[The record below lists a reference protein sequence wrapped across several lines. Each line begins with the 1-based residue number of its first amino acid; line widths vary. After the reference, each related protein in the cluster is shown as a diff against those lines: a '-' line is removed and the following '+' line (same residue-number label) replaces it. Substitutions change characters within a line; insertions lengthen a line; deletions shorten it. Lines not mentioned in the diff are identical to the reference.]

1 MTNRRPASLLFGAAL
16 LSAGVAATVVAQEPR
31 LRHDAARRDEIVAH
45 LREGASPR
53 ASMLALSR
61 DPGGPVMVDVFVRGG
76 AGAAVQVVAHGGRL
90 GTQAGGWM
98 TARVPLAQMRALARA
113 PGVTAL
119 EPSAVANP
127 LEDSSKV
134 EIGATLVRRRGLN
147 DQWEGATGRGAIVG
161 TVDSGIDFANLDFID
176 DDVGL
181 SRVLFLWDQTL
192 AGRTPGTIGGVTF
205 SYGDECTRTML
216 GPNGSCRSREVE
228 GHGTHVAGTAAGD
241 GSASRRG
248 TSGYSFTGV
257 APGADLIVVKT
268 NFSFTG
274 IADGVN
280 YIFRRAEA
288 LGRPAVVNL
297 SLGAQ
302 YGPHDGK
309 EALSIMIDSLSGPG
323 RIVVAAAGNEGTNL
337 PRPPSVIYPFIH
349 ADTAVAPADS
359 SEIRFEVPRYIPRSG
374 AGNDVILIDAVYPP
388 GDDVELT
395 VVRPNGT
402 RVDIPYAATDSV
414 VSFDAAGGVVGYN
427 GTHQDEAAVLG
438 DSLSL
443 AGFIAPASPMRVAEL
458 FVGEW
463 VTGARAPSR
472 GTWRVIFRR
481 AGGAGR
487 RAVDANLVLFT
498 IVSDS
503 IVNGQDLQTEVSF
516 TIGATNRRL
525 VGVPGDATRAITVA
539 AYNTDSGTYRSADG
553 SFQSF
558 PGVAVATGDLLYF
571 SSPGPRT
578 DGVLKPEISA
588 PGRIFS
594 SLSAYGHEDA
604 RDIYSDSAHVIYQG
618 TSMAAPHVTGT
629 VALLLAERPSLTPE
643 QAKGAL
649 TSTARWDAFTA
660 VSRATGDPGGRP
672 NWSWGYGKLWVPGA
686 LTAVRPATPLA
697 SAVRAS
703 ASDAPRIRPT
713 STSRRG
719 TLLPLQSVR
728 LSASDADTLLVRKLD
743 FLITGSD
750 PAFRLAIALDVN
762 RDGVLDP
769 SEPLLVTS
777 AETVVTPAGTV
788 ISLALPGDTL
798 RIPRGGTVDVLVV
811 GLLSGGSPNGT
822 EFTAT
827 LVAATSIAE
836 GARSGALVNF
846 AGQGTGPAVART
858 TLLAANEQLN
868 LTQNPVR
875 RSPLILNFQPTRRIE
890 IYDFTGRLT
899 KRFLPAASDVR
910 VEWDLRNTGGT
921 QVANGVYVIVMELQS
936 GAVVRQKLFIAR

>member
-1 MTNRRPASLLFGAAL
+1 M
-16 LSAGVAATVVAQEPR
+16 VATTVAAQEPR
-31 LRHDAARRDEIVAH
+31 LRRDAARRDEIVAR

-53 ASMLALSR
+53 TSTLALSR
-61 DPGGPVMVDVFVRGG
+61 DPGGPLMVDVFVRGG
-76 AGAAVQVVAHGGRL
+76 TGAAVQIVAHGGRI

-98 TARVPLAQMRALARA
+98 TARIPLAQMRALARA

-119 EPSAVANP
+119 EPSAVAKP

-161 TVDSGIDFANLDFID
+161 TVDSGIDFANPDFID

-192 AGRTPGTIGGVTF
+192 SGRAPGTIGGVTF
-205 SYGDECTRTML
+205 RYGDECTRTML
-216 GPNGSCRSREVE
+216 GPNGSCRSREVV

-241 GSASRRG
+241 GSASRHG
-248 TSGYSFTGV
+248 TSSYSFTGV

-268 NFSFTG
+268 DFSFSG

-309 EALSIMIDSLSGPG
+309 EALSIMLDSLSGPG

-337 PRPPSVIYPFIH
+337 PRPPSVVYPFIH

-359 SEIRFEVPRYIPRSG
+359 SEIRLEVPRYVPRSG
-374 AGNDVILIDAVYPP
+374 PANDLILVDAVYPP
-388 GDDVELT
+388 GDDVSLT

-402 RVDIPYAATDSV
+402 RVEIPYAATDSV
-414 VSFDAAGGVVGYN
+414 VSLDAAGGVVGYN
-427 GTHQDEAAVLG
+427 GTHQDESAVLG

-458 FVGEW
+458 YLGEW
-463 VTGARAPSR
+463 VTGATAPSR

-481 AGGAGR
+481 SGGAGR
-487 RAVDANLVLFT
+487 RAIDAYVVLST
-498 IVSDS
+498 IFSDS
-503 IVNGQDLQTEVSF
+503 IANGQQVQTEISF

-525 VGVPGDATRAITVA
+525 IGVPGDATRAITVA
-539 AYNTDSGTYRSADG
+539 AYNTDSGTYRASDG
-553 SFQSF
+553 SVQSF
-558 PGVAVATGDLLYF
+558 PGVTVAPGDLLYF

-594 SLSAYGHEDA
+594 SLSAYGREDPL
-604 RDIYSDSAHVIYQG
+604 DVYSDSAHVIYQG
-618 TSMAAPHVTGT
+618 TSMATPHVTGT

-643 QAKGAL
+643 QVRGAL

-660 VSRATGDPGGRP
+660 VSHATGDPGGRP

-686 LTAVRPATPLA
+686 LAAVRPATPLA
-697 SAVRAS
+697 SAVRAG
-703 ASDAPRIRPT
+703 ASDAPHTHVT

-728 LSASDADTLLVRKLD
+728 LSASDADTLLVRRLD
-743 FLITGSD
+743 FRITGSD
-750 PAFRLAIALDVN
+750 SAFRLAIALDVN

-769 SEPLLVTS
+769 TEPLLVTS
-777 AETVVTPAGTV
+777 AETVVTPSGTIV
-788 ISLALPGDTL
+788 SLALPGDVL

-811 GLLSGGSPNGT
+811 GVLSGRTPNGA

-827 LVAATSIAE
+827 FIPETSIAE
-836 GARSGALVNF
+836 GARSGASVNF
-846 AGQGTGPAVART
+846 AGQGTGPAIART
-858 TLLAANEQLN
+858 MLLAANEQLN

-875 RSPLILNFQPTRRIE
+875 RSPLILNFQPARQIE

-899 KRFLPAASDVR
+899 KRFTPGASDVR
-910 VEWDLRNTGGT
+910 VEWDLRNSSGT

-936 GAVVRQKLFIAR
+936 GAVVRQKLFVVR